1 MKLLQWIRVFG
12 CSNTIFSF
20 TPTWL
25 GIILNTRKEM
35 HDKKKKKKRNKNKKK
50 KKKWPQHREKNAHT
64 HAVITAIFSFSQR
77 EIFNLTSFDRPMP

>member
-25 GIILNTRKEM
+25 GIIL
-35 HDKKKKKKRNKNKKK
+35 KKRKKMNKKK
-50 KKKWPQHREKNAHT
+50 KKKKWIKNPKT
-64 HAVITAIFSFSQR
+64 
-77 EIFNLTSFDRPMP
+77 N

>member
-35 HDKKKKKKRNKNKKK
+35 HDKKKKKKNGSKIQKPTKCYSVNIKRSPNRNSKI
-50 KKKWPQHREKNAHT
+50 R
-64 HAVITAIFSFSQR
+64 
-77 EIFNLTSFDRPMP
+77 

>member
-35 HDKKKKKKRNKNKKK
+35 HDKKKKKKMDQKSKN
-50 KKKWPQHREKNAHT
+50 QLNVT
-64 HAVITAIFSFSQR
+64 I
-77 EIFNLTSFDRPMP
+77 